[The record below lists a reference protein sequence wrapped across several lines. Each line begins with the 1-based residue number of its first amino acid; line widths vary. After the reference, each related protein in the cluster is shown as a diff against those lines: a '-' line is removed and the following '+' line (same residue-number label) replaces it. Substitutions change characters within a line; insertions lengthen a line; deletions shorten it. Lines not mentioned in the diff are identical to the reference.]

1 MSPLKIVARFLL
13 FGVAWIWASDSL
25 LDWMVTDVA
34 LNRQI
39 QSYKGVA
46 FVAVSALLIF
56 VLVARGQRQLAHMK
70 SVAVREKNRLAQ
82 ILDVNPAVVYA
93 LRQTEPDSPVFHT
106 EFVGKNVE
114 TISGYTPQ
122 EWMAATDFWHSRL
135 HPDDLPMAQAAQAQL
150 LQLGQI
156 AYEYRFRHKDGSYRW
171 IHDRVVL
178 LRDKANS
185 TTQVMGAW
193 LDVTDRKTAEM
204 GIGESELRYRELFE
218 LNPLPMWVVDS
229 ESLAFLSVNDAA
241 VKAYGYTRQEFV
253 DMTLADIRPAEDIP
267 KLLHHMRKR
276 APEAPTASVQGEWR
290 HKRKDGTVFWVEI
303 TSHTLLHMGRPA
315 RLILARDLSERRH
328 AEEQLRLIAHVFEA
342 SQEGIFI
349 TDAQQRFINVNQA
362 FTQVTGYAAEEVL
375 GQTPKLLHSGR
386 HDKTFYDSMWQQ
398 LEADGRWE
406 GEIWNRRKNGE
417 IYPEWLTISAIT
429 SDQGH
434 VEQYLGIFTETSGRK
449 AAEERIQHLANYD
462 SLTNLPNRALLN
474 DRANIAIS
482 AAIESETSLAVMHL
496 NVDRFTQINE
506 SFGHAAGDT
515 LLIELA
521 HRLLGQLRADE
532 TVSRAGGDDFIFL
545 IPNTTARTVA
555 QVAWHVLDS
564 LTQPF
569 MVSGQELRITAS
581 MGIAEFPDNGSSFLQ
596 LTQAAESAVHEAKR
610 SGRNTV
616 HFFSRSTQDQVKETL
631 ALEQDL
637 RYAVERQELVLH
649 YQPQIDVQSG
659 RLIGM
664 EALVRWNH
672 PRRGLI
678 SPALFIPV
686 AEESGLIQ
694 EIGQWVMQ
702 EAIHQ
707 NAIWL
712 QQGLPVVPVAVN
724 LSVVQFRHPGL
735 RSAVQDALRRS
746 GLPPELLELE
756 LTESIAM
763 ENSSFTL
770 DTVAGLKS
778 LGVALSIDDF
788 GTGYSSL
795 SYLKRFAIDKLKID
809 QSFIRGLT
817 LDHQDEA
824 IVTTI
829 IQLARSLGF
838 RTIAEGVET
847 PAQLD
852 FLRAHGCAEYQGY
865 LFSRPV
871 PAAEFAQWLTQ
882 PGAA

>member
-1 MSPLKIVARFLL
+1 M
-13 FGVAWIWASDSL
+13 
-25 LDWMVTDVA
+25 
-34 LNRQI
+34 
-39 QSYKGVA
+39 
-46 FVAVSALLIF
+46 
-56 VLVARGQRQLAHMK
+56 
-70 SVAVREKNRLAQ
+70 
-82 ILDVNPAVVYA
+82 
-93 LRQTEPDSPVFHT
+93 
-106 EFVGKNVE
+106 
-114 TISGYTPQ
+114 
-122 EWMAATDFWHSRL
+122 
-135 HPDDLPMAQAAQAQL
+135 
-150 LQLGQI
+150 
-156 AYEYRFRHKDGSYRW
+156 
-171 IHDRVVL
+171 
-178 LRDKANS
+178 
-185 TTQVMGAW
+185 
-193 LDVTDRKTAEM
+193 
-204 GIGESELRYRELFE
+204 
-218 LNPLPMWVVDS
+218 
-229 ESLAFLSVNDAA
+229 
-241 VKAYGYTRQEFV
+241 
-253 DMTLADIRPAEDIP
+253 
-267 KLLHHMRKR
+267 
-276 APEAPTASVQGEWR
+276 
-290 HKRKDGTVFWVEI
+290 
-303 TSHTLLHMGRPA
+303 
-315 RLILARDLSERRH
+315 
-328 AEEQLRLIAHVFEA
+328 
-342 SQEGIFI
+342 
-349 TDAQQRFINVNQA
+349 
-362 FTQVTGYAAEEVL
+362 
-375 GQTPKLLHSGR
+375 LHSGR

>member
-1 MSPLKIVARFLL
+1 MES
-13 FGVAWIWASDSL
+13 
-25 LDWMVTDVA
+25 
-34 LNRQI
+34 
-39 QSYKGVA
+39 
-46 FVAVSALLIF
+46 
-56 VLVARGQRQLAHMK
+56 
-70 SVAVREKNRLAQ
+70 
-82 ILDVNPAVVYA
+82 
-93 LRQTEPDSPVFHT
+93 
-106 EFVGKNVE
+106 
-114 TISGYTPQ
+114 ISGYTPQ
-122 EWMAATDFWHSRL
+122 EWMAASDFWHSRI
-135 HPDDLPMAQAAQAQL
+135 HPDDRPMAQAAQAEL
-150 LQLGQI
+150 LQAGQI

-185 TTQVMGAW
+185 TTQVMGTW

-204 GIGESELRYRELFE
+204 RIGESELRYRELFE

-253 DMTLADIRPAEDIP
+253 GMTLADIRPAEDIP

-276 APEAPTASVQGEWR
+276 VPDAPAVSVQGEWR

-362 FTQVTGYAAEEVL
+362 FSQVTGYAAQEVL

-386 HDKTFYDSMWQQ
+386 HDKTFYDSMWRQ
-398 LEADGRWE
+398 LESDGRWE

-429 SDQGH
+429 SAQGR

-482 AAIESETSLAVMHL
+482 AAIEGETSLAVMHL

-521 HRLLGQLRADE
+521 QRLLGQLRADE

-707 NAIWL
+707 NATWR

-735 RSAVQDALRRS
+735 RTAVQDALRRS

-788 GTGYSSL
+788 GTGYSWL

-871 PAAEFAQWLTQ
+871 PAAEFAHWLTR
-882 PGAA
+882 PGAG

>member
-1 MSPLKIVARFLL
+1 M
-13 FGVAWIWASDSL
+13 
-25 LDWMVTDVA
+25 
-34 LNRQI
+34 
-39 QSYKGVA
+39 
-46 FVAVSALLIF
+46 
-56 VLVARGQRQLAHMK
+56 
-70 SVAVREKNRLAQ
+70 
-82 ILDVNPAVVYA
+82 
-93 LRQTEPDSPVFHT
+93 
-106 EFVGKNVE
+106 
-114 TISGYTPQ
+114 
-122 EWMAATDFWHSRL
+122 
-135 HPDDLPMAQAAQAQL
+135 
-150 LQLGQI
+150 
-156 AYEYRFRHKDGSYRW
+156 
-171 IHDRVVL
+171 
-178 LRDKANS
+178 
-185 TTQVMGAW
+185 
-193 LDVTDRKTAEM
+193 
-204 GIGESELRYRELFE
+204 
-218 LNPLPMWVVDS
+218 
-229 ESLAFLSVNDAA
+229 
-241 VKAYGYTRQEFV
+241 
-253 DMTLADIRPAEDIP
+253 
-267 KLLHHMRKR
+267 
-276 APEAPTASVQGEWR
+276 
-290 HKRKDGTVFWVEI
+290 
-303 TSHTLLHMGRPA
+303 
-315 RLILARDLSERRH
+315 ARDLSERRH